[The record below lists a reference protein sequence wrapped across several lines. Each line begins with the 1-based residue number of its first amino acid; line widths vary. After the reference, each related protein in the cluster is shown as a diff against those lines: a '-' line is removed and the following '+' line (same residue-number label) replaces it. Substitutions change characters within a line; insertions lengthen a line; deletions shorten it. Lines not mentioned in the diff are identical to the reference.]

1 MFRIMLIEDNSY
13 FRKVMEDI
21 LQSQF
26 SSICLIEAGNWLD
39 ALKQIASVSPDLIF
53 MDIRLPTLS
62 GLELTEKIKADYPDV
77 IIVIL
82 TAYDFPEYREAAIR
96 YKADYFFLK
105 DEIDKIINLVKSI
118 LSEKGLRADG
128 SNSGVDN
135 T

>member
-1 MFRIMLIEDNSY
+1 MFKIMLIEDNSY

-26 SSICLIEAGNWLD
+26 PSIRLMEAGNWLD
-39 ALKQIASVSPDLIF
+39 ALKQIASVSPDLIL

-62 GLELTEKIKADYPDV
+62 GLELTEKIKTDYPDV

-82 TAYDFPEYREAAIR
+82 TAYDFPEYREAAMR

-105 DEIDKIINLVKSI
+105 DEIDKIIDLVKSI
-118 LSEKGLRADG
+118 LSEKGSGADG
-128 SNSGVDN
+128 SNGGVDN